1 MGPLDHFPIIETICK
16 HLPLQY
22 LRSIFF
28 VSKKCAECFRLS
40 ERIKYRTKI
49 LLIIEMIQQIREEM
63 REERKSLRDFLP
75 K

>member
-16 HLPLQY
+16 HLQLQD
-22 LRSIFF
+22 LRSMFL
-28 VSKKCAECFRLS
+28 VSKKCVECFRLS

-49 LLIIEMIQQIREEM
+49 LLIIEMIQKM
-63 REERKSLRDFLP
+63 REEISLRDLF